1 MANNRLRV
9 RLLGQVG
16 TAIAMGL
23 ASSAAYAEAAD
34 DAADAASSSEIIVLG
49 TSRQDVTALES
60 TAPVDIFSADTLEK
74 TGART
79 LNQALEKL
87 SPSFNFPQG
96 QNSWNGQNTR
106 SASLKGISPAYT
118 LILVDGKRRNASSQ
132 ITNTLPF
139 PASTSV
145 DINTI
150 PLSAIQ
156 RVELLH
162 DGAASRYGSDAIAG
176 VVNIVLRDQA
186 EGGEISG
193 TLGGYTDGGGF
204 TRIVDGW
211 HGFGLGNGG
220 SLTISGSYTK
230 VDFTDRAEPD
240 WRPLFLPG
248 DPRNDTFD
256 KKWAKWGNG
265 WSEGA
270 KVLANLEQPIGDD
283 VRLYGYVNYSY
294 RKSGS
299 YVNPERVVATT
310 IDPNT
315 LEILTITP
323 NSRAVLELYPDGY
336 DPRSK
341 SDAKDFAAVGG
352 ISFGNQSEGGK
363 FDLSAS
369 YGQNEAGKWTL
380 GTANPSWG
388 ADSKTDFY
396 WGSTK
401 SRQLTLQADYVRD
414 FEIGLSSPLVFS
426 AGAIYRHEY
435 WGTGDLADVE
445 AYTNGG
451 LANSSNGIPIVAAS
465 VDSPIRPEDVGS
477 FTRDVKG
484 AYAGLEADLVENLTL
499 GITGRYEHYSD
510 FGSTWNGEVTGRY
523 DLTDWLAVRGTFGT
537 GFHAPS
543 LAMLGTQVTGYTST
557 WSNTGLVLAT
567 PGQTRLFRPND
578 PLGAQFGAKP
588 LDPEKSRTLTAGIVL
603 QPDSTSSITVDL
615 YKLKVEDAVVITDA
629 LRGSAISQLFT
640 ANDLAGFT
648 QASFY
653 FNGWDSTTKGI
664 DIVAK
669 KRFDDVAGGRL
680 SLSLAASFSDV
691 ELSNVR
697 NKLEVNGS
705 TFTVIDPYRVRDA
718 ERGTPGSKFI
728 FDVNY
733 DLDAFS
739 ANVTVKHYGAYW
751 YNASA
756 SGLAAGGNGNR
767 DQRFSPETYVDLALS
782 YELLTNLRLTAGA
795 QNIFNKYPDKYVL
808 GNRSNG
814 VNAYGFIHPNGSSG
828 RFVYGGVSL
837 AF

>member
-1 MANNRLRV
+1 MKNNRLRV

-23 ASSAAYAEAAD
+23 VSSAAYAEAT
-34 DAADAASSSEIIVLG
+34 DATAEASSHEIIVLG
-49 TSRQDVTALES
+49 TSRQDVTALQS
-60 TAPVDIFSADTLEK
+60 TAPVDIFNADTLEK

-132 ITNTLPF
+132 ITTTLPF

-176 VVNIVLRDQA
+176 VVNVVLRDEA
-186 EGGEISG
+186 DGGGVSG
-193 TLGGYTDGGGF
+193 TLGGHTDGGGF
-204 TRIVDGW
+204 TRIIDGW
-211 HGFGLGNGG
+211 HGFGLGEGG
-220 SLTISGSYTK
+220 SLTISANYTK
-230 VDFTDRAEPD
+230 IAITDRSEPD

-256 KKWAKWGNG
+256 KKWAQWGSG
-265 WSEGA
+265 WSESA
-270 KVLANLEQPIGDD
+270 KALAKIEQPIGDD

-299 YVNPERVVATT
+299 YVNPERVVSTT
-310 IDPNT
+310 INPIT
-315 LEILTITP
+315 LETLTIAPST
-323 NSRAVLELYPDGY
+323 RAVLDLYPDGY
-336 DPRSK
+336 TPRSK
-341 SDAKDFAAVGG
+341 SNAKDFAAVGG
-352 ISFGNQSEGGK
+352 ISFGDQSEGGK

-380 GTANPSWG
+380 GTVNPSWG

-414 FEIGLSSPLVFS
+414 FEIGLHSPVVLS
-426 AGAIYRHEY
+426 AGALYRHEY
-435 WGTGDLADVE
+435 WGTGDLADVD

-451 LANSSNGIPIVAAS
+451 LANPKNSIPVVAAS
-465 VDSPIRPEDVGS
+465 VDSPIRPEDEGS
-477 FTRDVKG
+477 FKRNVKG
-484 AYAGLEADLVENLTL
+484 AYAGLEADLVRGLTL

-510 FGSTWNGEVTGRY
+510 FGSTWNGEATARY

-557 WSNTGLVLAT
+557 WSNTGLALAS

-578 PLGAQFGAKP
+578 PLGAPFGAKP

-603 QPDSTSSITVDL
+603 QPDSSSSLTVDL

-640 ANDLAGFT
+640 VNGLPGFT
-648 QASFY
+648 QASYY

-669 KRFDDVAGGRL
+669 KRFDDIAGGRV
-680 SLSLAASFSDV
+680 SLSLAASFNDV

-718 ERGTPGSKFI
+718 QRGTPGHKFI
-728 FDVNY
+728 FDLNY
-733 DLDAFS
+733 DYDAFS
-739 ANVTVKHYGAYW
+739 ANLSVKHYGAYW

-756 SGLAAGGNGNR
+756 AGLSPGGNGNR

-782 YELLTNLRLTAGA
+782 YQLLGNLRLTAGA
-795 QNIFNKYPDKYVL
+795 QNVFNKYPDKYVQ

-814 VNAYGFIHPNGSSG
+814 VNAYGFIHPNGASG

-837 AF
+837 DF